1 MIQKSSL
8 YKRLILVV
16 FASQLSLEGNAQQ
29 DAQYTQYMYNT
40 MVINPA
46 YAGQRETLSITS
58 LYRTQ
63 WIGVDGA
70 PETLTI
76 GVHSP
81 LRNER
86 IGLGLSIV
94 SDRLG
99 PVQETFVNGNFSY
112 TIPIDDDEDKKM
124 SFGLNAGFNL
134 LETDWSKGIYQN
146 PDNAFNENINLF
158 SPMAGAGVYLHSRK
172 WYVGLSVPN
181 IIKTDHYDDYQES
194 LVTERLHYYLI
205 GGYVFDLSETT
216 KLKPAFLLKGASGSP
231 AIADISANFLFNEK
245 FTIGMGWR
253 WDDSISALAGF
264 QISNSIYIGYAY
276 DKTTTGLKNYNEG
289 SHEIMLR
296 FELQKVE
303 RLLSPRFF

>member
-1 MIQKSSL
+1 MIHKSSL
-8 YKRLILVV
+8 SISLILVV
-16 FASQLSLEGNAQQ
+16 FASLLSLEVNAQQ
-29 DAQYTQYMYNT
+29 DPQYTQYMYNT

-58 LYRTQ
+58 LYRSQ
-63 WIGVDGA
+63 WVGVTGA
-70 PETLTI
+70 PETISLGI
-76 GVHSP
+76 HSP
-81 LRNER
+81 LNNER

-94 SDRLG
+94 NDKLG
-99 PVQETFVNGNFSY
+99 PSQETFVNGNFSY
-112 TIPIDDDEDKKM
+112 TLPLDESDKKI

-146 PDNAFNENINLF
+146 PDAAFNENINLF
-158 SPMAGAGVYLHSRK
+158 SPIVGAGLYLHSRK
-172 WYVGLSVPN
+172 WYVGFSVPN
-181 IIKTDHYDDYQES
+181 IIKTDHYDDFKES
-194 LVTERLHYYLI
+194 LATEKLHYYLI

-216 KLKPAFLLKGASGSP
+216 KLKPAFLLKGTSGAP

-253 WDDSISALAGF
+253 CDDSISALAGF
-264 QISNSIYIGYAY
+264 QISNSLYIGYAY

>member
-1 MIQKSSL
+1 VFTSL
-8 YKRLILVV
+8 
-16 FASQLSLEGNAQQ
+16 LSLETSAQQ

-63 WIGVDGA
+63 WVGVTGA
-70 PETLTI
+70 PETLTLGI
-76 GVHSP
+76 HSP

-86 IGLGLSIV
+86 IGLGLSV
-94 SDRLG
+94 VNDKVG
-99 PVQETFVNGNFSY
+99 PSQETYVNGNFSY
-112 TIPIDDDEDKKM
+112 TLPLDRYDKKL
-124 SFGLNAGFNL
+124 SFGLNTGFHL
-134 LETDWSKGIYQN
+134 LETDWSKGIFQN
-146 PDNAFNENINLF
+146 PDAAFNQNVNLF
-158 SPMAGAGVYLHSRK
+158 SPIVGAGAYLHSRK
-172 WYVGLSVPN
+172 WYVGFSVPN
-181 IIKTDHYDDYQES
+181 FINTDHYDDYQES
-194 LVTERLHYYLI
+194 LATERLHYYLI

-216 KLKPAFLLKGASGSP
+216 KLKPAFLLKGTSGAP

-253 WDDSISALAGF
+253 WNDSVSLLAGF
-264 QISNSIYIGYAY
+264 QISNSLYIGYAY